1 MRWST
6 ARRLLALWG
15 GWVIGPV
22 AWALHLMI
30 GYLLVEPACR
40 HGSVAALHA
49 VTAATLLVA
58 LGGALLSWRQLP
70 PRGAQPSRSSAIER
84 TRFMALGGVLISL
97 LSAAVILVEGV
108 PNFMLSPCL

>member
-22 AWALHLMI
+22 AWALHLMVS
-30 GYLLVEPACR
+30 YLLVQPVCR
-40 HGSVAALHA
+40 GGGVAALHA
-49 VTAATLLVA
+49 VTMATLLMA
-58 LGGALLSWRQLP
+58 LGGMALSWRQLP
-70 PRGAQPSRSSAIER
+70 GREAASSRIDR
-84 TRFMALGGVLISL
+84 TRFLACGGVLISA
-97 LSAAVILVEGV
+97 LSAAVILLEGV